1 MRKPVC
7 PMVCENGTQ
16 ILKWKNLNLEATDSK
31 KPQIM
36 EWHLGKAGVV
46 SKKVNHC
53 VAFVGIFEVFTRCKF
68 LGQGNRKSF
77 T

>member
-1 MRKPVC
+1 MP
-7 PMVCENGTQ
+7 NG
-16 ILKWKNLNLEATDSK
+16 LWKWDTNSQMEKFKLGSHSK
-31 KPQIM
+31 KPQMM

-53 VAFVGIFEVFTRCKF
+53 HSVAFVGIFEVFTRCKF
-68 LGQGNRKSF
+68 LGQGNRKSS